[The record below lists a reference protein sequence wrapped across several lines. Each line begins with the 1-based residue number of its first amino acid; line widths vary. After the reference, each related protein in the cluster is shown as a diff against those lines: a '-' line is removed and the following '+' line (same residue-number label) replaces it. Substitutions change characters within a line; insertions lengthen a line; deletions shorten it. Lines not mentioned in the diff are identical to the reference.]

1 MPAAHQAGS
10 PGFGGGP
17 RKQGPEVAALRP
29 SCIQLEATSDVSE
42 GQSGDGLGGGAGGGC
57 CPWGHAH
64 FTEVEVEPQKEELVS
79 GSVGTWL
86 GEPGSQIQRPFHLSS
101 AAAVAS

>member
-42 GQSGDGLGGGAGGGC
+42 GQSGDGLGGGAGGGVV
-57 CPWGHAH
+57 PGA
-64 FTEVEVEPQKEELVS
+64 TPISQK
-79 GSVGTWL
+79 WK
-86 GEPGSQIQRPFHLSS
+86 LSLKRRS
-101 AAAVAS
+101 

>member
-42 GQSGDGLGGGAGGGC
+42 GQSGDGLGGGVGVGG
-57 CPWGHAH
+57 
-64 FTEVEVEPQKEELVS
+64 LS
-79 GSVGTWL
+79 LGT
-86 GEPGSQIQRPFHLSS
+86 RPFHRSGG
-101 AAAVAS
+101 

>member
-17 RKQGPEVAALRP
+17 RKQSPEVAALRP
-29 SCIQLEATSDVSE
+29 SCIQLEATSD
-42 GQSGDGLGGGAGGGC
+42 GGGGGGGG

-64 FTEVEVEPQKEELVS
+64 FTDVEVEPQREELVS

-86 GEPGSQIQRPFHLSS
+86 GEPGSQIQCPFHLSS
-101 AAAVAS
+101 TAAVAS

>member
-17 RKQGPEVAALRP
+17 RKQSPEVAALRP

-42 GQSGDGLGGGAGGGC
+42 GQSGERLGGGAGGGC
-57 CPWGHAH
+57 PWGHAH
-64 FTEVEVEPQKEELVS
+64 FTDVEVEPQREELVS

-86 GEPGSQIQRPFHLSS
+86 GEPGSQIQCPFHLSS
-101 AAAVAS
+101 TAAVAS